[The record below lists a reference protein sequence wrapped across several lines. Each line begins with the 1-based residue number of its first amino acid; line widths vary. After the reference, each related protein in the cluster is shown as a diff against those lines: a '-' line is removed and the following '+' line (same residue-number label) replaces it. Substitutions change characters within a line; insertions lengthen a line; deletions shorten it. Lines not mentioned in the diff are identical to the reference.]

1 MFIILEREAV
11 SQQQFIVRLRAVV
24 IEDFR
29 LRLDAVGTSRERYRF
44 PIAAPLDFCTLAVVE
59 QIKEWQEK
67 PGAPV
72 VGAAASRSRGGN
84 RRDR

>member
-11 SQQQFIVRLRAVV
+11 SQQQFIVRLGAVV

-59 QIKEWQEK
+59 QVKEWEK
-67 PGAPV
+67 NARCARRPV
-72 VGAAASRSRGGN
+72 RNQPVRERGRAG
-84 RRDR
+84 